1 MEKLIDKI
9 KERVKEIEKKRLE
22 EIKKERLEE
31 IKKERLEEI
40 EKERLEEIEKEIEK
54 ESYVMG
60 NGYFYDFRKNVFT
73 GEMDNKYISMFLE
86 GDGSEL
92 VSKACAPHSSSML
105 GYNFFHWI
113 NEEHKLTITFN
124 DKKEITYDNVLFEV
138 KIPVLNGKNKKEANM
153 DIVLRNNKTGEW
165 LFIESKF
172 TEYLNRGKFEMS
184 DSYRIESSYFK
195 KDYGDKWTRIIDS
208 ISGSSKE
215 SGYWA
220 GIKQEI
226 CHLIGLTNWLDKCV
240 EIKDEEYNNEDV
252 RFINLVF
259 EPDEERFKNEYD
271 KFTDYKKLYYDFY
284 EQLRIEKLIPSNL
297 KMEFMTY
304 KQLWKCFEKCDELPE
319 GLKDFLSNRYMCF
332 AFKDK

>member
-9 KERVKEIEKKRLE
+9 KERVNK
-22 EIKKERLEE
+22 
-31 IKKERLEEI
+31 
-40 EKERLEEIEKEIEK
+40 
-54 ESYVMG
+54 SDVMC

-73 GEMDNKYISMFLE
+73 GKMDEKYISMFLH

-113 NEEHKLTITFN
+113 NKEHKLTITFN
-124 DKKEITYDNVLFEV
+124 DKKEITYNEVLFEV
-138 KIPVLNGKNKKEANM
+138 KIPVLKGKKEANM

-172 TEYLNRGKFEMS
+172 TEYLNRGKFKMS
-184 DSYRIESSYFK
+184 DSYRNESSYFK
-195 KDYGDKWTRIIDS
+195 KDYRDKWTRIIDS

-215 SGYWA
+215 TGYWD

-240 EIKDEEYNNEDV
+240 KIKDKEYG
-252 RFINLVF
+252 NLI
-259 EPDEERFKNEYD
+259 
-271 KFTDYKKLYYDFY
+271 KKKSAVVIDAGKSVLSHYPH
-284 EQLRIEKLIPSNL
+284 LHGHPVSVK
-297 KMEFMTY
+297 
-304 KQLWKCFEKCDELPE
+304 
-319 GLKDFLSNRYMCF
+319 FLSRTKPVSAVVSAAAQNGDSLKTDTAPEQSLCDTFYHLNNTYTHGFYGIPVCH
-332 AFKDK
+332 

>member
-1 MEKLIDKI
+1 MKKLIDEI
-9 KERVKEIEKKRLE
+9 KEGVNK
-22 EIKKERLEE
+22 
-31 IKKERLEEI
+31 
-40 EKERLEEIEKEIEK
+40 
-54 ESYVMG
+54 SFPDDVMG

-73 GEMDNKYISMFLE
+73 GKMDINYISMFLD

-138 KIPVLNGKNKKEANM
+138 KIPVLNGKKKANM

-184 DSYRIESSYFK
+184 DSYRNESSYFK
-195 KDYGDKWTRIIDS
+195 KDYRDKWTRIIDS

-215 SGYWA
+215 TGYWD

-240 EIKDEEYNNEDV
+240 EIKGKEYNNEDV

-304 KQLWKCFEKCDELPE
+304 KQLWKCFENCKELPE
-319 GLKDFLSNRYMCF
+319 GLTDFLKNRYMDF

>member
-9 KERVKEIEKKRLE
+9 KERVNK
-22 EIKKERLEE
+22 
-31 IKKERLEEI
+31 
-40 EKERLEEIEKEIEK
+40 
-54 ESYVMG
+54 SDVMC

-73 GEMDNKYISMFLE
+73 GKMDETYKSMFLD

-124 DKKEITYDNVLFEV
+124 DKKEITYDEVLFEV
-138 KIPVLNGKNKKEANM
+138 KIPVLNGKKKANM

-172 TEYLNRGKFEMS
+172 TEYLNRGKFKMS
-184 DSYRIESSYFK
+184 DSYRNESLYFK
-195 KDYGDKWTRIIDS
+195 KDYRDKWTRIIDS

-215 SGYWA
+215 TGYWD

-226 CHLIGLTNWLDKCV
+226 CHLIGLTNWLDKCVKINWLDKCV

-271 KFTDYKKLYYDFY
+271 KFTDYKKLYYSFY

-319 GLKDFLSNRYMCF
+319 GLMDFLKNRYMDF

>member
-9 KERVKEIEKKRLE
+9 KERVNK
-22 EIKKERLEE
+22 
-31 IKKERLEEI
+31 
-40 EKERLEEIEKEIEK
+40 
-54 ESYVMG
+54 SDVMC

-73 GEMDNKYISMFLE
+73 GKMDEKYISMFLH

-124 DKKEITYDNVLFEV
+124 DKKEITYNEVLFEV
-138 KIPVLNGKNKKEANM
+138 KIPVLKGKKEANM

-172 TEYLNRGKFEMS
+172 TEYLNRGKFKMS
-184 DSYRIESSYFK
+184 DSYRNESSYFK
-195 KDYGDKWTRIIDS
+195 KDYRDKWTRIIDS

-215 SGYWA
+215 TGYWD

-240 EIKDEEYNNEDV
+240 KINWLDKCVKINWLDKCVKIKDKEYNNEDV

-271 KFTDYKKLYYDFY
+271 KFTDYKKLYYSFY

-319 GLKDFLSNRYMCF
+319 DLKNFLSNRYMCF

>member
-1 MEKLIDKI
+1 MKKLID
-9 KERVKEIEKKRLE
+9 
-22 EIKKERLEE
+22 EIKKGVNKSFPDDV
-31 IKKERLEEI
+31 I
-40 EKERLEEIEKEIEK
+40 
-54 ESYVMG
+54 
-60 NGYFYDFRKNVFT
+60 NGYFYDFCKNVFT
-73 GEMDNKYISMFLE
+73 GKMDKKYISMFLY

-138 KIPVLNGKNKKEANM
+138 KIPVLNGKKEANM

-172 TEYLNRGKFEMS
+172 TEYLNRGKFKMS
-184 DSYRIESSYFK
+184 DSYRNESLYFK
-195 KDYGDKWTRIIDS
+195 KDYRDKWTRIIDS

-240 EIKDEEYNNEDV
+240 EIKGKEYNNEDV

-271 KFTDYKKLYYDFY
+271 KFTDYKKLYYSFY

-304 KQLWKCFEKCDELPE
+304 KQLWKCFENCKELPE
-319 GLKDFLSNRYMCF
+319 DLMGFLKNRYMCF

>member
-9 KERVKEIEKKRLE
+9 KERVKER
-22 EIKKERLEE
+22 
-31 IKKERLEEI
+31 
-40 EKERLEEIEKEIEK
+40 EK
-54 ESYVMG
+54 ESDVMA

-73 GEMDNKYISMFLE
+73 GKMDEKYISMFLH

-124 DKKEITYDNVLFEV
+124 DKKEITYNEVLFEV
-138 KIPVLNGKNKKEANM
+138 KIPVLNGKKEANM

-172 TEYLNRGKFEMS
+172 TEYLNRGKFKMS
-184 DSYRIESSYFK
+184 DSYRNESSYFK
-195 KDYGDKWTRIIDS
+195 KDYRDKWTRIIDS

-215 SGYWA
+215 TGYWD

-240 EIKDEEYNNEDV
+240 EIKGKEYNNEDV

-271 KFTDYKKLYYDFY
+271 KFTDYKKLYYSFY

-319 GLKDFLSNRYMCF
+319 DLMGFLKNRYMDF

>member
-1 MEKLIDKI
+1 MEELIDKI
-9 KERVKEIEKKRLE
+9 KERVKER
-22 EIKKERLEE
+22 
-31 IKKERLEEI
+31 
-40 EKERLEEIEKEIEK
+40 EK
-54 ESYVMG
+54 ESDVMA
-60 NGYFYDFRKNVFT
+60 NGYFYDFRKNVFK
-73 GEMDNKYISMFLE
+73 GKMDENYISMFLD

-124 DKKEITYDNVLFEV
+124 DKKEITYDEVLFEV
-138 KIPVLNGKNKKEANM
+138 KIPVLNGKKKANM

-172 TEYLNRGKFEMS
+172 TEYLNRRKFKMS
-184 DSYRIESSYFK
+184 DSYRNESLYFK

-215 SGYWA
+215 TGYWD

-226 CHLIGLTNWLDKCV
+226 CHLIGLTNWLDKCVKINWLDKCV

-271 KFTDYKKLYYDFY
+271 KFTDYKKLYYSFY

-319 GLKDFLSNRYMCF
+319 GLMDFLKNRYMDF

>member
-9 KERVKEIEKKRLE
+9 KERVKERE
-22 EIKKERLEE
+22 KKER
-31 IKKERLEEI
+31 
-40 EKERLEEIEKEIEK
+40 EKEIEEESEK
-54 ESYVMG
+54 ESEKESDIMA

-73 GEMDNKYISMFLE
+73 GKMDKNYISMFLE

-113 NEEHKLTITFN
+113 NKEHKLTITFN
-124 DKKEITYDNVLFEV
+124 DKKEITYDEVLFEV
-138 KIPVLNGKNKKEANM
+138 KIPVLNRKKEANM
-153 DIVLRNNKTGEW
+153 DIVLKNNKTGEW

-172 TEYLNRGKFEMS
+172 TEYLNRGKFKMS
-184 DSYRIESSYFK
+184 DSYRNESLYFK
-195 KDYGDKWTRIIDS
+195 KDYRDKWTRIIDS

-215 SGYWA
+215 SGYWD

-240 EIKDEEYNNEDV
+240 EIKNEEYNNEDV

-271 KFTDYKKLYYDFY
+271 KFTDYKKLYYSFY

-319 GLKDFLSNRYMCF
+319 GLKDFLSDRYMDF